1 MENYNSQALKES
13 QALNQIVLDLLTQKK
28 KEHLR
33 LWIVILALVFVN
45 LLEVGLFVW
54 YESKMEVSETTT
66 TTTTVEQDTG
76 EGNGNNIYQS
86 GECPWRNKK
95 SR

>member
-1 MENYNSQALKES
+1 MEDYNSQALKES

-54 YESKMEVSETTT
+54 YESKMEVTETTA

-76 EGNGNNIYQS
+76 EGSGNNIYQS
-86 GECPWRNKK
+86 GECAHYQE
-95 SR
+95 SGD